1 MMNKGKTD
9 VAILGGAV
17 SGLAAAEKFVDLEI
31 TDEIRVFER
40 QEYDEKRV
48 DCGEAI
54 NDCTL
59 IPIEK
64 TPENG
69 FLNNVN
75 GFQLRVH
82 SGTDRSPEEHPLG
95 VSDLNCEAGYICN
108 RDTVEQ
114 QWAESL
120 SERGV
125 VFETGQSITADEYEH
140 IVDDYEYV
148 IDATGQPSL
157 THKVTDSVEEYTGDM
172 VALNATVEGDFTEYT
187 DWPRIF
193 FEGYVGYA
201 WSFPKSENEAN
212 VGIGWAGDERPDNY
226 MNALEEAA
234 NRNKFP
240 MPDREAVNIYTI
252 PRGPSL
258 DPQRTHLKQD
268 NVFLVGDAAGIANR
282 YQGEGICQGIRSA
295 YLLGDLIADGRSD
308 EYPDRLFNIM
318 KSEYRLARLMRGAWV
333 EHEDPQLLAAI
344 AESLEGLTIDDITRQ
359 PRRVIN
365 RIIRNPSIAAQLV
378 LDTGMIKRLINAYT
392 NSWEYNSVESV

>member
-1 MMNKGKTD
+1 MKEGKTN

-17 SGLAAAEKFVDLEI
+17 SGLAAAEKLNELGI
-31 TDEIRVFER
+31 ANEIRVFER

-54 NDCTL
+54 NDSTL
-59 IPIEK
+59 IPVEK

-69 FLNNVN
+69 FLNNVE
-75 GFQLRVH
+75 GFQLRVY
-82 SGTDRSPEEHPLG
+82 SGMDRNEKEHPLG
-95 VSDLNCEAGYICN
+95 VSDLNCTSGYICN
-108 RDTVEQ
+108 RDIVEH

-120 SERGV
+120 SEKGV
-125 VFETGQSITADEYEH
+125 VFETGESITADEYKQ
-140 IVDDYEYV
+140 IVEEYEYV

-172 VALNATVEGDFTEYT
+172 VALNATVEGDFSEYT

-201 WSFPKSENEAN
+201 WSFPKSETEAN
-212 VGIGWAGDERPDNY
+212 VGIGWAGDARPDNY
-226 MNALEEAA
+226 MNALENAA
-234 NRNKFP
+234 HRNGFP

-258 DPQRTHLKQD
+258 DPQRTHIEQN

-295 YLLGDLIADGRSD
+295 YLLGDLIADGRAD
-308 EYPDRLFNIM
+308 EYPDRLFNRM

-333 EHEDPQLLAAI
+333 EHKDPYLLAAI

-359 PRRVIN
+359 PKRVIN
-365 RIIRNPSIAAQLV
+365 RIVRNPTTAAQLV
-378 LDTGMIKRLINAYT
+378 LDTGMIKRLIDAYT
-392 NSWEYNSVESV
+392 DSWEYNSTESV

>member
-1 MMNKGKTD
+1 MKEGKTK

-17 SGLAAAEKFVDLEI
+17 SGLAAAEKLNSLEI
-31 TDEIRVFER
+31 ADEIRVFER

-59 IPIEK
+59 VPIEK

-69 FLNNVN
+69 FLNNVK
-75 GFQLRVH
+75 GFQLRVY
-82 SGTDRSPEEHPLG
+82 SGMDRSPEESPLG
-95 VSDLNCEAGYICN
+95 VSDLNCASGYICN
-108 RDTVEQ
+108 RDTVERR
-114 QWAESL
+114 WAESL
-120 SERGV
+120 SEKGI
-125 VFETGQSITADEYEH
+125 VFETGQSVTPQEYER

-172 VALNATVEGDFTEYT
+172 VALNATVEGDFSEYT

-201 WSFPKSENEAN
+201 WSFPKSETKAN
-212 VGIGWAGDERPDNY
+212 VGIGWAGDERPDDY

-234 NRNKFP
+234 YRNGFP
-240 MPDREAVNIYTI
+240 IPDRKNVNIYTI

-258 DPQRTHLKQD
+258 APQRTHLKQD

-295 YLLGDLIADGRSD
+295 YLLGDLIADGRAD
-308 EYPDRLFNIM
+308 EYPDRLFNTM

-333 EHEDPQLLAAI
+333 EHKDPQLLAAL

-359 PRRVIN
+359 PKRVIN
-365 RIIRNPSIAAQLV
+365 RIIMNPTVAAQLIF
-378 LDTGMIKRLINAYT
+378 DSGMIKRLIDAYT
-392 NSWEYNSVESV
+392 DNWEYATTEPA

>member
-1 MMNKGKTD
+1 MKDSKTK

-17 SGLAAAEKFVDLEI
+17 SGLAAAEKLNSLEV

-59 IPIEK
+59 VPIEK

-69 FLNNVN
+69 FLNNVK
-75 GFQLRVH
+75 GFQLRVY
-82 SGTDRSPEEHPLG
+82 SGMDRSPEESPLG
-95 VSDLNCEAGYICN
+95 VSDLNCASGYICN
-108 RDTVEQ
+108 RDTVERR
-114 QWAESL
+114 WAESL
-120 SERGV
+120 SEKGV
-125 VFETGQSITADEYEH
+125 VFETGQSVTPQEYER
-140 IVDDYEYV
+140 IVDDYKYV

-201 WSFPKSENEAN
+201 WSFPKSETKAN
-212 VGIGWAGDERPDNY
+212 VGIGWAGDERPDDY

-234 NRNKFP
+234 YRNGFP
-240 MPDREAVNIYTI
+240 MPDREEVNIYTI

-258 DPQRTHLKQD
+258 APQQTHLKQD

-295 YLLGDLIADGRSD
+295 YLLGDLIADGRAD
-308 EYPDRLFNIM
+308 EYPDLLFNTM

-333 EHEDPQLLAAI
+333 EHEDPQLLAAL
-344 AESLEGLTIDDITRQ
+344 AECLEGLTIDDITRQ
-359 PRRVIN
+359 PNKVIN
-365 RIIRNPSIAAQLV
+365 RIVMNPTVAAQLIF
-378 LDTGMIKRLINAYT
+378 DSGMIKRLIDAYAD
-392 NSWEYNSVESV
+392 NWEYNTAEPV